1 MTPPGAIGGAPL
13 DAAPQTGPAWAGLGF
28 ELDPKSVC
36 RFSRSSMKHTL
47 VLLAGLILLASAAAQ
62 QSSDPC
68 ASLKEDQQVMESRL
82 RDWPDL
88 ARYREADAKLGPA
101 AKGEARVVF
110 LGDSITEFWNLP
122 DSFPGKPY
130 VNRGISGQTTPQILL
145 RFRQDV
151 IALKPKVVVIL
162 AGTNDIAENTGP
174 ITLAAIEDNLI
185 SMVDL
190 AKKNGIRVVL
200 SSVLPAS
207 SYSWRPQIP
216 PVEKIRALN
225 DWMKDYA
232 TRERLVFLDY
242 HSAMAND
249 ERGLKAEL
257 SDDGVHP
264 NKAGYAVMAPLAEK
278 AIVRVLG
285 KN

>member
-1 MTPPGAIGGAPL
+1 M
-13 DAAPQTGPAWAGLGF
+13 
-28 ELDPKSVC
+28 
-36 RFSRSSMKHTL
+36 L
-47 VLLAGLILLASAAAQ
+47 VALAGLILWSTAVAQ
-62 QSSDPC
+62 QPSDPC
-68 ASLKEDQQVMESRL
+68 ASLKEDQQAMESRL

-88 ARYREADAKLGPA
+88 AKYREDDAKLGPP
-101 AKGEARVVF
+101 AKGESRVVF
-110 LGDSITEFWNLP
+110 LGDSITEFWTLS
-122 DSFPGKPY
+122 DSFHGKPY

-151 IALKPKVVVIL
+151 IALRPEVVVIL

-174 ITLAAIEDNLI
+174 ITLAAIEDNLT

-190 AKKNGIRVVL
+190 AKRNGIRVVL
-200 SSVLPAS
+200 ASLLPALQ
-207 SYSWRPQIP
+207 YPWRADIR

-232 TRERLVFLDY
+232 AKEGLVFLDY

-249 ERGLKAEL
+249 KRGLKTEL
-257 SDDGVHP
+257 SEDGVHP
-264 NKAGYAVMAPLAEK
+264 NQAGYAVMAPLAEK
-278 AIVRVLG
+278 AIGAALS

>member
-1 MTPPGAIGGAPL
+1 MFL
-13 DAAPQTGPAWAGLGF
+13 
-28 ELDPKSVC
+28 
-36 RFSRSSMKHTL
+36 MKPML
-47 VLLAGLILLASAAAQ
+47 VALAGLILWYTAVAQ
-62 QSSDPC
+62 QPSDPC
-68 ASLKEDQQVMESRL
+68 ASLKEDQQAMESRL

-88 ARYREADAKLGPA
+88 AKYREDDAKLGPP
-101 AKGEARVVF
+101 AKGESRVVF
-110 LGDSITEFWNLP
+110 LGDSITEFWTLS
-122 DSFPGKPY
+122 DSFHGKPY

-151 IALKPKVVVIL
+151 IALRPEVVVIL

-174 ITLAAIEDNLI
+174 ITLAAIEDNLT

-190 AKKNGIRVVL
+190 AKRNGIRVVL
-200 SSVLPAS
+200 ASLLPALQ
-207 SYSWRPQIP
+207 YPWRADIR

-232 TRERLVFLDY
+232 AKEGLVFLDY

-249 ERGLKAEL
+249 KRGLKTEL
-257 SDDGVHP
+257 SEDGVHP
-264 NKAGYAVMAPLAEK
+264 NQAGYAVMAPLAEK
-278 AIVRVLG
+278 AIGAALS

>member
-1 MTPPGAIGGAPL
+1 MRYTLAVPIG
-13 DAAPQTGPAWAGLGF
+13 
-28 ELDPKSVC
+28 
-36 RFSRSSMKHTL
+36 L
-47 VLLAGLILLASAAAQ
+47 VLSVSATAQ
-62 QSSDPC
+62 QSADPC
-68 ASLKEDQQVMESRL
+68 ESLKMERQAIESVL
-82 RDWPDL
+82 QDWPNL
-88 ARYREADAKLGPA
+88 GRYREADASLGPA

-110 LGDSITEFWNLP
+110 LGDSITEAWGLA

-130 VNRGISGQTTPQILL
+130 VNRGISGQTTPQMLL

-162 AGTNDIAENTGP
+162 AGTNDVAENTGP

-200 SSVLPAS
+200 SSILPAS
-207 SYSWRPQIP
+207 SFPWRPQIQ
-216 PVEKIRALN
+216 PVDKINALN
-225 DWMKDYA
+225 DWIKDCA
-232 TRERLVFLDY
+232 AKEGLVLLDY
-242 HSAMAND
+242 RPAMAND
-249 ERGLKAEL
+249 KSGLKAEL
-257 SDDGVHP
+257 SADGVHP

-278 AIVRVLG
+278 AIVEALG

>member
-1 MTPPGAIGGAPL
+1 
-13 DAAPQTGPAWAGLGF
+13 
-28 ELDPKSVC
+28 
-36 RFSRSSMKHTL
+36 MKPML
-47 VLLAGLILLASAAAQ
+47 VALAGLILWSTAVAQ
-62 QSSDPC
+62 QPSDPC
-68 ASLKEDQQVMESRL
+68 ASLKEDQQAMESRL

-88 ARYREADAKLGPA
+88 AKYREDDAKLGPP
-101 AKGEARVVF
+101 AKGESRVVF
-110 LGDSITEFWNLP
+110 LGDSITEFWTLS
-122 DSFPGKPY
+122 DSFHGKPY

-151 IALKPKVVVIL
+151 IALRPEVVVIL

-174 ITLAAIEDNLI
+174 ITLAAIEDNLT

-190 AKKNGIRVVL
+190 AKRNGIRVVL
-200 SSVLPAS
+200 ASLLPALQ
-207 SYSWRPQIP
+207 YPWRADIR

-232 TRERLVFLDY
+232 AKEGLVFLDY

-249 ERGLKAEL
+249 KRGLKTEL
-257 SDDGVHP
+257 SEDGVHP
-264 NKAGYAVMAPLAEK
+264 NQAGYAVMAPLAEK
-278 AIVRVLG
+278 AIGAALS

>member
-1 MTPPGAIGGAPL
+1 
-13 DAAPQTGPAWAGLGF
+13 
-28 ELDPKSVC
+28 
-36 RFSRSSMKHTL
+36 MKPIF
-47 VLLAGLILLASAAAQ
+47 VLLASLILSVTASAQ

-68 ASLKEDQQVMESRL
+68 ASLKEDNSATELRL

-88 ARYREADAKLGPA
+88 AKYRDDDAKLGPP
-101 AKGEARVVF
+101 AKGESRVVF
-110 LGDSITEFWNLP
+110 LGDSITEFWSLS
-122 DSFPGKPY
+122 DSFLGKPY

-151 IALKPKVVVIL
+151 IALQPKVVVLL

-174 ITLAAIEDNLI
+174 ITLAAIEDNLT

-190 AKKNGIRVVL
+190 AKRNGIRVVL
-200 SSVLPAS
+200 SSLLPALQ
-207 SYSWRPQIP
+207 YPWRPDLA

-225 DWMKDYA
+225 DWIKDYA
-232 TRERLVFLDY
+232 AKERLVFLDY

-249 ERGLKAEL
+249 KRGLKAEL
-257 SDDGVHP
+257 SEDGVHP
-264 NKAGYAVMAPLAEK
+264 NKAGYAVMASLAGK
-278 AIVRVLG
+278 AIAAALG

>member
-1 MTPPGAIGGAPL
+1 
-13 DAAPQTGPAWAGLGF
+13 
-28 ELDPKSVC
+28 
-36 RFSRSSMKHTL
+36 MKPIL
-47 VLLAGLILLASAAAQ
+47 VLLASLILSATAAAQ

-88 ARYREADAKLGPA
+88 AKYQEEDAKLGPP
-101 AKGEARVVF
+101 AKGESRVVF
-110 LGDSITEFWNLP
+110 LGDSITEFWALS
-122 DSFPGKPY
+122 DSFHGKTY

-174 ITLAAIEDNLI
+174 TTLAAIEDNLT

-190 AKKNGIRVVL
+190 AKRNGIRLVL
-200 SSVLPAS
+200 SSLLPALQ
-207 SYSWRPQIP
+207 YPWRPDIP

-225 DWMKDYA
+225 DWIKDYA
-232 TRERLVFLDY
+232 AKEGLVFLDY

-249 ERGLKAEL
+249 KRGLKAEL

-278 AIVRVLG
+278 AIAAALG

>member
-1 MTPPGAIGGAPL
+1 VFL
-13 DAAPQTGPAWAGLGF
+13 
-28 ELDPKSVC
+28 
-36 RFSRSSMKHTL
+36 MKPTL
-47 VLLAGLILLASAAAQ
+47 VVLAGLILWSTAMAQ
-62 QSSDPC
+62 QPSDPC
-68 ASLKEDQQVMESRL
+68 ASFKEDQQAMESRL

-88 ARYREADAKLGPA
+88 AKYREDDAKLGPPA
-101 AKGEARVVF
+101 RGESRVVF
-110 LGDSITEFWNLP
+110 LGDSITEFWALS
-122 DSFPGKPY
+122 DSFLGKPY

-174 ITLAAIEDNLI
+174 TTLAAIEDNLT

-190 AKKNGIRVVL
+190 AERNGIRVVL
-200 SSVLPAS
+200 SSLLPALQ
-207 SYSWRPQIP
+207 YPWRPDLAP
-216 PVEKIRALN
+216 AEKIRALN

-232 TRERLVFLDY
+232 AKEGLVFIDY

-249 ERGLKAEL
+249 KRGLKAEL
-257 SDDGVHP
+257 SADGVHP

-278 AIVRVLG
+278 AIAAALS

>member
-1 MTPPGAIGGAPL
+1 M
-13 DAAPQTGPAWAGLGF
+13 
-28 ELDPKSVC
+28 KS
-36 RFSRSSMKHTL
+36 TL
-47 VLLAGLILLASAAAQ
+47 IFLASLILSASTAAQ
-62 QSSDPC
+62 QPADPC
-68 ASLKEDQQVMESRL
+68 AALKEDNSAMELKL

-88 ARYREADAKLGPA
+88 AKYREDDARLGAPA
-101 AKGEARVVF
+101 KAESRVVF
-110 LGDSITEFWNLP
+110 LGDSITEFWALS
-122 DSFPGKPY
+122 DSFPGKSY

-151 IALKPKVVVIL
+151 IALQPRVVVIL

-174 ITLAAIEDNLI
+174 ITVAAIEDNLT

-190 AKKNGIRVVL
+190 AQRNGIRVVL
-200 SSVLPAS
+200 SSLVPALQ
-207 SYSWRPQIP
+207 YPWRPDLA

-232 TRERLVFLDY
+232 AKEGLVFLDY

-249 ERGLKAEL
+249 KRGLKAEL
-257 SDDGVHP
+257 SEDGVHP

-278 AIVRVLG
+278 AIAAALA

>member
-1 MTPPGAIGGAPL
+1 MKPL
-13 DAAPQTGPAWAGLGF
+13 F
-28 ELDPKSVC
+28 
-36 RFSRSSMKHTL
+36 
-47 VLLAGLILLASAAAQ
+47 VLLTGVILSAAVAAQ
-62 QSSDPC
+62 QPPDPC
-68 ASLKEDQQVMESRL
+68 ASLKEDNSAMELTL
-82 RDWPDL
+82 RDWPNL
-88 ARYREADAKLGPA
+88 AKYREDDAKLGPP
-101 AKGEARVVF
+101 AKGESRVVF
-110 LGDSITEFWNLP
+110 LGDSITEFWSLS
-122 DSFPGKPY
+122 DTFPGKPY

-174 ITLAAIEDNLI
+174 ITLAAIEDNLT

-190 AKKNGIRVVL
+190 AQRNGIRVVF
-200 SSVLPAS
+200 SSLVPALQ
-207 SYSWRPQIP
+207 YPWRPDLA

-232 TRERLVFLDY
+232 AKEGLVFLDY

-249 ERGLKAEL
+249 KRGLKAEL
-257 SDDGVHP
+257 SEDGVHP

-278 AIVRVLG
+278 AITAALA

>member
-1 MTPPGAIGGAPL
+1 MFL
-13 DAAPQTGPAWAGLGF
+13 
-28 ELDPKSVC
+28 
-36 RFSRSSMKHTL
+36 MKPTM
-47 VLLAGLILLASAAAQ
+47 VVLAGLILCSTAMAQ
-62 QSSDPC
+62 QPSDPC
-68 ASLKEDQQVMESRL
+68 ASLKEDQQAMESRL

-88 ARYREADAKLGPA
+88 AKYQEDDAKLGPPA
-101 AKGEARVVF
+101 RGESRVVF
-110 LGDSITEFWNLP
+110 LGDSITEFWTLS
-122 DSFPGKPY
+122 DSFLGKPY

-174 ITLAAIEDNLI
+174 TTLAAIEDNLT

-190 AKKNGIRVVL
+190 AERNGIRVVL
-200 SSVLPAS
+200 SSLLPALQ
-207 SYSWRPQIP
+207 YPWRPDLA

-232 TRERLVFLDY
+232 AKERLVFIDY

-249 ERGLKAEL
+249 KRGLKAEL
-257 SDDGVHP
+257 SADGVHP

-278 AIVRVLG
+278 AIAAALS

>member
-1 MTPPGAIGGAPL
+1 MFL
-13 DAAPQTGPAWAGLGF
+13 
-28 ELDPKSVC
+28 
-36 RFSRSSMKHTL
+36 MKPML
-47 VLLAGLILLASAAAQ
+47 VALAGLILWSTAVAQ
-62 QSSDPC
+62 QPSDPC
-68 ASLKEDQQVMESRL
+68 ASLKEDQQAMESRL

-88 ARYREADAKLGPA
+88 AKYREDDAKLGPP
-101 AKGEARVVF
+101 AKGESRVVF
-110 LGDSITEFWNLP
+110 LGDSITEFWTLS
-122 DSFPGKPY
+122 DSFHGKPY

-151 IALKPKVVVIL
+151 IALRPEVVVIL

-174 ITLAAIEDNLI
+174 ITLAAIEDNLT

-190 AKKNGIRVVL
+190 AKRNGIRVVL
-200 SSVLPAS
+200 ASLLPALQ
-207 SYSWRPQIP
+207 YPWRADIR

-232 TRERLVFLDY
+232 AKEGLVFLDY

-249 ERGLKAEL
+249 KRGLKTEL
-257 SDDGVHP
+257 SEDGVHP
-264 NKAGYAVMAPLAEK
+264 NQAGYAVMAPLAEK
-278 AIVRVLG
+278 AIGAALS